1 MTLREQLERQGTW
14 LFRWRSYLPLVLLP
28 LFIMALYSSKDV
40 EDVGGNAWEI
50 FCFLFSFMGFILRC
64 FTVGYVPKN
73 TSGRNTTIQ
82 RAHTLNTTGMY
93 SIVRHPLYVGN
104 FFMLFGIVLLPKV
117 WWFILIMVLMF
128 WLYYERIIFAEEE
141 FLRKQFGAMFCEWA
155 TKTPAFFPKFN
166 RWRPPNLPFSF
177 KIVLKREY
185 SGFFGL
191 IATFTGIE
199 YIRDLITKGTL
210 ELNQGWTWCFL
221 FGGIVY
227 LILRTL
233 RKKTSL
239 LHVEGR

>member
-1 MTLREQLERQGTW
+1 
-14 LFRWRSYLPLVLLP
+14 
-28 LFIMALYSSKDV
+28 
-40 EDVGGNAWEI
+40 
-50 FCFLFSFMGFILRC
+50 
-64 FTVGYVPKN
+64 VGYVPKN

-155 TKTPAFFPKFN
+155 AKTPAFFPKVS

-221 FGGIVY
+221 FGGIIY